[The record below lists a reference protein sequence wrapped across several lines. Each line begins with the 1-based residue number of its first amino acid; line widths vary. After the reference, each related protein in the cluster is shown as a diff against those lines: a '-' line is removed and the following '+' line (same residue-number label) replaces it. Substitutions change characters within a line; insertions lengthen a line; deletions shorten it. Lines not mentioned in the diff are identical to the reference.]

1 MIKLDKKLKKLETS
15 VIRMG
20 EQVIKQHQKC
30 EEVLTN
36 YDDKLAHEIIDNDSI
51 INDYEVNINEQ
62 AIADIVLLRPVAS
75 DLRRVLVAIKIA
87 SDLERIGDY
96 AKGLANYILKNSD
109 EDEYKHLLN
118 HALIM
123 ENKLIQILELV
134 MKSYKE
140 KDVQSAYEI
149 PKEDMALNTLLREFR
164 HKLVEEKDPNLK
176 HVFYLSNLFRNI
188 ERAGD
193 HSVNICEHIVY
204 LCKGVQY
211 DFDKISSL

>member
-1 MIKLDKKLKKLETS
+1 
-15 VIRMG
+15 MG
-20 EQVIKQHQKC
+20 EQVIEQHRRCAK
-30 EEVLTN
+30 VLTN
-36 YDDKLAHEIIDNDSI
+36 YDDDLAHEIIDNDEI
-51 INDYEVNINEQ
+51 INNYEININDQ
-62 AIADIVLLRPVAS
+62 AIADIVLLRPVAT

-96 AKGLANYILKNSD
+96 AKGLATYILKNSD
-109 EDEYKHLLN
+109 EDEYDHLLN
-118 HALIM
+118 HAVVM
-123 ENKLIQILELV
+123 ENKLIQILEAV

-149 PKEDMALNTLLREFR
+149 PKEDEALNNLLREFR

-204 LCKGVQY
+204 LCKGIQY
-211 DFDKISSL
+211 DFDKVSAL

>member
-15 VIRMG
+15 VIHMG
-20 EQVIKQHQKC
+20 EQVIEQHRRCAK
-30 EEVLTN
+30 VLTN
-36 YDDKLAHEIIDNDSI
+36 YDDKLAHEIIDNDEI
-51 INDYEVNINEQ
+51 INNYEININDQ
-62 AIADIVLLRPVAS
+62 AIADIVLLRPVAT

-96 AKGLANYILKNSD
+96 AKGLATYILKNSD
-109 EDEYKHLLN
+109 EEDYDHLLN
-118 HALIM
+118 HAVVM
-123 ENKLIQILELV
+123 ENKLIQILEAV

-149 PKEDMALNTLLREFR
+149 PKEDEALNNLLREFR

-204 LCKGVQY
+204 LCKGIQY
-211 DFDKISSL
+211 DFDKVSAL